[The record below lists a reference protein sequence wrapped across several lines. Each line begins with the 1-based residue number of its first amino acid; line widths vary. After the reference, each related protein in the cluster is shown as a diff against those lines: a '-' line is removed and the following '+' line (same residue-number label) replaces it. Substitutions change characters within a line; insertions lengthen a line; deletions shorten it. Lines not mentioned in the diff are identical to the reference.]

1 MRRLMAAVAAVTFAC
16 GGGDSS
22 DDIDSTPPASAGPP
36 ASASIVGGQGG
47 AVHTVD
53 MLLNDQ
59 GQYLYVPAELTIKVG
74 DTVSWVNVSG
84 GPHNVQFKTDG
95 IPGGAEE
102 TLNAAMADRIGPV
115 NGPFLI
121 QPNAA
126 YEISFAGA
134 PAGVYSYTC
143 TPHEL
148 LGMNATLT
156 VEN

>member
-1 MRRLMAAVAAVTFAC
+1 MRRLIAAVAAVTFAC

-22 DDIDSTPPASAGPP
+22 EEAASTPSASAAPP
-36 ASASIVGGQGG
+36 AAAAVVGGAGG

-53 MLLNDQ
+53 MILNDQ
-59 GQYLYVPAELTIKVG
+59 GQYRYVPAQLTIKVG
-74 DTVSWVNVSG
+74 DTVRWVNVSG

-95 IPGGAEE
+95 IPAGAEDA
-102 TLNAAMADRIGPV
+102 LNAAMSDRIGPV
-115 NGPFLI
+115 NGPLLI

-134 PAGVYSYTC
+134 PTGVYNYTC

-148 LGMNATLT
+148 LGMSATLT
-156 VEN
+156 VGN